1 MAANETPP
9 TENEVV
15 IAPAQ
20 GEGDLASALAIREIV
35 FIEEQRVPEGLER
48 DAEDAKAFHVLAYD
62 GKHGIGTGRL
72 VVLAKPPQ
80 GERGKWGQI
89 GRMAVLATYRRRGV
103 GRRVLQALEDE
114 AKRRK
119 LEGVMLHAQ
128 LYARD
133 FYRSLGYHDASPIFE
148 EAGIP
153 HVEMRKPLWIQPPSG
168 PAEVY

>member
-9 TENEVV
+9 SELRIV
-15 IAPAQ
+15 PAQ
-20 GEGDLASALAIREIV
+20 GEGDIASALAIREIV
-35 FIEEQRVPEGLER
+35 FIEEQRVPQGLER

-62 GKHGIGTGRL
+62 GKHAIGTGRL
-72 VVLAKPPQ
+72 VALGKPPQ

-89 GRMAVLATYRRRGV
+89 GRVAVLATYRRRGV
-103 GRRVLQALEDE
+103 GRQMLQALEDE

-119 LEGVMLHAQ
+119 LEGVVLFSQ

-133 FYRSLGYHDASPIFE
+133 FYRALGFHDASPIFE
-148 EAGIP
+148 ESGIP

-168 PAEVY
+168 PAEVF

>member
-9 TENEVV
+9 TELRIV
-15 IAPAQ
+15 PAQ
-20 GEGDLASALAIREIV
+20 GEGDIASALALREIV
-35 FIEEQRVPEGLER
+35 FIEEQRVPEVMER
-48 DAEDAKAFHVLAYD
+48 DAEDAKAFHVLAYE
-62 GKHGIGTGRL
+62 GKHAIGTGRL
-72 VVLAKPPQ
+72 VALAKPPQ

-103 GRRVLQALEDE
+103 GRLLLTALEEE

-133 FYRSLGYHDASPIFE
+133 FYRAVGYHDSSPIFE

-168 PAEVY
+168 PSELY

>member
-1 MAANETPP
+1 MAKPP
-9 TENEVV
+9 KPPP
-15 IAPAQ
+15 APRIEPAKD
-20 GEGDLASALAIREIV
+20 EGDLSAALAIREIV
-35 FIEEQRVPEGLER
+35 FIEEQQVPESLEH
-48 DAEDAKAFHVLAYD
+48 DEDDAKAFHVLAYD
-62 GKHGIGTGRL
+62 GKHAIGTGRL
-72 VVLAKPPQ
+72 VSLSKPPE

-89 GRMAVLATYRRRGV
+89 GRMAVLATWRRRGV
-103 GRRVLQALEDE
+103 GRKVLQALEDE

-119 LEGVMLHAQ
+119 LEGVVLHAQ

-133 FYRSLGYHDASPIFE
+133 FYRALGYHDASPIFE

>member
-1 MAANETPP
+1 MATETP
-9 TENEVV
+9 NELRIVPV
-15 IAPAQ
+15 Q

-62 GKHGIGTGRL
+62 GKHAIGTGRL
-72 VVLAKPPQ
+72 VVLAGPPE

-89 GRMAVLATYRRRGV
+89 GRMAVLASSRRKGV
-103 GRRVLQALEDE
+103 GRAVLKTLEDE
-114 AKRRK
+114 ARRRK
-119 LEGVMLHAQ
+119 LEGVVLHAQ

-133 FYRSLGYHDASPIFE
+133 FYRNQGYHDASPIFE

-168 PAEVY
+168 NGPGGEVY